1 MIWKKVFGIA
11 IWLHHEKEE
20 MIITL
25 KEYEYG
31 GKIEVYAQ
39 VDQTTDDFARIYACC
54 DYFAKQGAKTL
65 IYPHFTETV
74 TNADYVSIFAS
85 LRYTRYW
92 GKCPDFTVN
101 GVWYEHEGYDK
112 SKDLTNPNKRADTF
126 SKMLALCA
134 AHVMNRGIKQSE
146 RIIVEDCQVGRR
158 WAKKNIYNRVHS
170 ENQNIVEVY
179 IRTDNGLETLYTR
192 AEQVRSKK
200 EAG

>member
-1 MIWKKVFGIA
+1 
-11 IWLHHEKEE
+11 

-39 VDQTTDDFARIYACC
+39 VDRTTDDFNRIYACC

-74 TNADYVSIFAS
+74 TNPDYISIFAS
-85 LRYTRYW
+85 LRYTPYW

-101 GVWYEHEGYDK
+101 GVWFEHEGYDIG
-112 SKDLTNPNKRADTF
+112 KDLTKPDKRADTF
-126 SKMLALCA
+126 SKM
-134 AHVMNRGIKQSE
+134 MNRGIKQSD
-146 RIIVEDCQVGRR
+146 RLIVEDCRVGRR
-158 WAKKNIYNRVHS
+158 WAKKNIYNRIHY

-179 IRTDNGLETLYTR
+179 IRTDNGLEILY
-192 AEQVRSKK
+192 KK

>member
-1 MIWKKVFGIA
+1 
-11 IWLHHEKEE
+11 

-31 GKIEVYAQ
+31 GKIEVYQ
-39 VDQTTDDFARIYACC
+39 MIDQSTDDFKRISACC

-65 IYPHFTETV
+65 IYPHFTETI

-85 LRYTRYW
+85 LRHTQYW

-101 GVWYEHEGYDK
+101 GVWYEHEGYDT
-112 SKDLTNPNKRADTF
+112 SKDLTNPGKRSDTF
-126 SKMLALCA
+126 SWM
-134 AHVMNRGIKQSE
+134 MRRGVKQSD
-146 RIIVEDCQVGRR
+146 RIIVEDCGFGRR
-158 WAKKNIYNRVHS
+158 WAKKNIYNRIYI

-179 IRTDNGLETLYTR
+179 VRTDNGLEVLY
-192 AEQVRSKK
+192 KK